1 MLVLELGDAKHSIFG
16 EPNFGA
22 VPHNSSM
29 LRLERALSERLFR
42 RTDGARVIVATPTL
56 AQGLNLPAHL
66 AVLAGDKRSS
76 ATDGKR
82 EALEAHELL
91 NAAARAG
98 RAGHL
103 ANGVVILIPEPITTF
118 RPGAALNADLKDK
131 LKSVLPEDDRC
142 VTITDPLEVVLDRV
156 MEGKLDDR
164 HVTYTINR
172 LVSLSA
178 ADVDVASTDNLLSQS
193 FGSFLAEKKKKQ
205 DDYLKTV
212 EELWEF
218 AKEAVESDP
227 QAVVLLMASQSGL
240 PLDLLEK
247 LRVRLSDGLGNLP
260 TTVEGWIGW
269 VFTWLKEDAD
279 ACEHLLRDVEKS
291 AISAAG
297 KKAGTPLA
305 ASVLAVL
312 QPGIEAWI
320 SGKPVNEIQRALG
333 GNPNGTPESSK
344 MCLRARELIATF
356 IPRGLSFVIGVVA
369 RMAEELDADKSQ
381 PLLDLELLQ
390 SLSGAV
396 RRGFDTIGKLQFA
409 NGHREILGRVQ
420 LHRLYEEA
428 YGFTDE
434 EFDEE
439 L

>member
-1 MLVLELGDAKHSIFG
+1 M
-16 EPNFGA
+16 
-22 VPHNSSM
+22 
-29 LRLERALSERLFR
+29 
-42 RTDGARVIVATPTL
+42 
-56 AQGLNLPAHL
+56 
-66 AVLAGDKRSS
+66 
-76 ATDGKR
+76 
-82 EALEAHELL
+82 
-91 NAAARAG
+91 
-98 RAGHL
+98 

-118 RPGAALNADLKDK
+118 KVGAALNAELKGK

-164 HVTYTINR
+164 QVTYTINR
-172 LVSLSA
+172 LVALSA
-178 ADVDVASTDNLLSQS
+178 ADVDAGSADNLMSRS

-205 DDYLKTV
+205 DVYLKKV
-212 EELWEF
+212 EELWDF

-227 QAVVLLMASQSGL
+227 QAVVVLMASQSGL

-247 LRVRLSDGLGNLP
+247 LRLRLSDDLGSLP

-291 AISAAG
+291 AVAAVG
-297 KKAGTPLA
+297 KKVDSPLTA
-305 ASVLAVL
+305 AVLEAL

-320 SGKPVNEIQRALG
+320 SGKPVSEIQRALG
-333 GNPNGTPESSK
+333 GNPDGKPESSK

-369 RMAEELDADKSQ
+369 RMAEELDAASSQ
-381 PLLDLELLQ
+381 PRLELELLQ

-396 RRGFDTIGKLQFA
+396 RRGFDTVGKLQFA
-409 NGHREILGRVQ
+409 NGRREIVGRVQ
-420 LHRLYEEA
+420 LHRLYEET
-428 YGFTDE
+428 YSFTDE